1 MHPHCLLYSHY
12 QKAFHKAGRPD
23 EAFNVLNELT
33 LNAVNESRFDDASY
47 YYWILSN
54 QYVDLAKEDLENKDE
69 MLAKF
74 YSYQTKANIY
84 HAYHTIQVV
93 T

>member
-1 MHPHCLLYSHY
+1 MVIKEISSLEKDSRIL
-12 QKAFHKAGRPD
+12 
-23 EAFNVLNELT
+23 
-33 LNAVNESRFDDASY
+33 VNETKTKNIASY

-54 QYVDLAKEDLENKDE
+54 QYVDLAKEDPENKDE

-84 HAYHTIQVV
+84 HAYHTIQVELSLREKNEQN
-93 T
+93 TKIKSAGQ